1 MASHRKNLT
10 EIAKSNAKIVLTFY
24 GAWVSSSNTFIAL
37 AVSASV
43 LTVLG
48 IMSNVIVCYVMHRT
62 KAILKNLSNFFIFCL
77 AFQEVIFR
85 VVIFPLSVVVKLPST
100 ARYSPAAICE
110 LTNFLS
116 AAWCSAAFC
125 CTSIIALDRHNNIV
139 SPLKSRT
146 QKHNPFIVLILLWL
160 YVTVFSL
167 PFVFSASWVN
177 IIELSEASDELLE
190 YLGEWSH
197 TRMCDLSRGWIG
209 PFSTTIYFVFSFLVP
224 IVVIS
229 TAYVRIVACLST
241 RTERHQIQTAATKSK
256 RKAIRMLILVVLGFV
271 LCWGPKS
278 VVSVLR
284 SYHVLDEERHHII
297 FVVTMLT
304 EMMMYSSSIVNP
316 FLYAYY
322 NGEFRKQITFWCGR
336 WARACKPSSSLIEN
350 STDTKNNPICL
361 SLAGHPSLEVP
372 VIDSTKF

>member
-177 IIELSEASDELLE
+177 IIELSEASDDLVK
-190 YLGEWSH
+190 YLGIQ
-197 TRMCDLSRGWIG
+197 TMVCDLSRDWIG
-209 PFSTTIYFVFSFLVP
+209 QISTTINFVFSFLVP

-229 TAYVRIVACLST
+229 TAYVRIVACLS
-241 RTERHQIQTAATKSK
+241 RRAERHKIQTAATKSK
-256 RKAIRMLILVVLGFV
+256 RKAIHMLVLMVLGFV
-271 LCWGPKS
+271 LCLGPS
-278 VVSVLR
+278 ELVFILQSF
-284 SYHVLDEERHHII
+284 HVLDQTKPENVILN
-297 FVVTMLT
+297 VKMVTELLMF
-304 EMMMYSSSIVNP
+304 SSSIVNP
-316 FLYAYY
+316 SLYAYY
-322 NGEFRKQITFWCGR
+322 NADFRKQI
-336 WARACKPSSSLIEN
+336 
-350 STDTKNNPICL
+350 
-361 SLAGHPSLEVP
+361 AGWWN
-372 VIDSTKF
+372 K